1 MSVIVSCSGKF
12 HAFALAEQLHR
23 HGMLTGLYTSY
34 AYQKNQAFRKLAGR
48 IDKENIPPSLIHTAI
63 PLAIGIKGW
72 RKDWFW
78 NECYD
83 RLTALRISSQ
93 KDYKIFIGWSGMSLH
108 SLRQAKRDGKLTILE
123 RGSSH
128 ILYQNEILKD
138 EYKKFDIDFQI
149 HPKVIEKELKE
160 YAEADYISIPSIF
173 AKQSFIEYGVDQKKL
188 FHNPYGT
195 SSYFQRHVENELES
209 KAINRKFRIVYL
221 GNLTV
226 QKGVIYLFEAIE
238 KLDIPID
245 SYELWLIGNVSDEIK
260 STLDRYKKDNW
271 KVFRHVKHYDLPGL
285 LVQCD
290 IGIQPSLQEGL
301 SMVIVQMIASGIP
314 VIATTNTGGEDI
326 IKDSVNGFI
335 IPIRSPEAIAEKI
348 EYLYYNPEKLEL
360 MKESTQNLSDM
371 SWDAYGDRYVEFIKK
386 LM

>member
-23 HGMLTGLYTSY
+23 HGMLSGLYTSY
-34 AYQKNQAFRKLAGR
+34 AYQKNRFLRSLAGR
-48 IDKENIPPSLIHTAI
+48 IDKEIIPKSLIHTAI

-138 EYKKFDIDFQI
+138 EYKKFDIDFQTD
-149 HPKVIEKELKE
+149 PRVIQKELQE
-160 YAEADYISIPSIF
+160 YKEADFISIPSF
-173 AKQSFIEYGVDQKKL
+173 FVKKSFLEYGVDEKKL
-188 FHNPYGT
+188 IHNPYGT
-195 SSYFQRHVENELES
+195 SAHFQKALIRNETGIERN
-209 KAINRKFRIVYL
+209 KKFIVLYL
-221 GNLTV
+221 GALTV
-226 QKGVIYLFEAIE
+226 RKGLLYLFQAIE
-238 KLDIPID
+238 SLKIPGD
-245 SYELWLIGNVSDEIK
+245 DFELWFIGQVHEEVK
-260 STLDRYKKDNW
+260 PYLEKYKKDNW
-271 KVFRHVKHYDLPGL
+271 KIFGHINHYDLHEKL
-285 LVQCD
+285 AMCD
-290 IGIQPSLQEGL
+290 VGIHPSIEEGL
-301 SMVIVQMIASGIP
+301 SMVIVQMLASGIP
-314 VIATTNTGGEDI
+314 VIATTNTGGEDVI
-326 IKDSVNGFI
+326 EDSVNGFI
-335 IPIRSPEAIAEKI
+335 IPIRSPEAIAEKL